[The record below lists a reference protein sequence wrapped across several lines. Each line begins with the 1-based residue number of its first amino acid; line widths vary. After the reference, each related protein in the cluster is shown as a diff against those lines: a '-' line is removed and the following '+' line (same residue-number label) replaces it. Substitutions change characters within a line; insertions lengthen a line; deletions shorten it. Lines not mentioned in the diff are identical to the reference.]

1 MKLIIVESPTKARTI
16 SRFLKDGY
24 EIMATM
30 GHIRDLPKKKF
41 GIEVI
46 ENGEIKFRPQ
56 YQIIPEKKKVV
67 VELKKK
73 IGKSS
78 QVILATDPD
87 REGEAIAYHVKVI
100 GSKVKSKAKKGK
112 FIRISFHE
120 ITSAAIKKAVDNP
133 QKVNMN
139 LVDAQQ
145 ARRVLDRIVG
155 YKLSPLLWRK
165 VRQGLSAGRV
175 QSVTV
180 RLIVEREREINEF
193 VSGKI
198 EKFKKQKYCR
208 LWVVFQTKE
217 KKEFMAELVKINDR
231 AVEVKELHQL
241 FAGNYRVV
249 KTVFKTPSQVEK
261 TISKLSLNPR
271 IEQIRERET
280 LRRPLPPFTTSKIQ
294 QTAARRF
301 GWSSKL
307 TMRVAQSLY
316 EKGRITYHRTDS
328 TNLSGQFLSQSRKL
342 IANKF
347 GGKYLP
353 SKPTIYK
360 TKSKLAQE
368 AHEAIRPTNPQKEKL
383 VKADKRQQRLYKL
396 IWQRAVASQMAPAK
410 LAMTRVEIKDDNCLF
425 VTRGSRIVF
434 DGFAKVYPIAFSE
447 VSLPKLEEKEKL
459 RYSHLGIT
467 NHQTQPP
474 PRYTEASLIAALEK
488 EGIGRPSTYASII
501 SIIQQRSYV
510 EKEEKKFLPTNLGI
524 AVNDFLVQ
532 QFPDILGLPFTAQME
547 DGFDKVALG
556 KKDWMKVVGKFW
568 KPFVKR
574 TEKVKVK
581 SERVKIAT
589 EKTGEKCPKCKKGDL
604 VIRVGRYGKFIACS
618 RYPECR
624 YTKPLIQEAGFACL
638 ECGAPAVIRKTKKGR
653 QFYGCS
659 NWPGCK
665 WASWKKPKQ

>member
-46 ENGEIKFRPQ
+46 ENGEIKFKPQ

-67 VELKKK
+67 AELKEK

-78 QVILATDPD
+78 QVVLATDPD

-120 ITSAAIKKAVDNP
+120 ITSAAIKKAVNDP
-133 QKVNMN
+133 QKINMD

-145 ARRVLDRIVG
+145 ARRILDRIVG

-165 VRQGLSAGRV
+165 VRRGLSAGRV

-180 RLIVEREREINEF
+180 RLIVEREREI
-193 VSGKI
+193 

-208 LWVVFQTKE
+208 VWAVFQTKE
-217 KKEFMAELVKINDR
+217 KKEFMTELVKIDDQP
-231 AVEVKELHQL
+231 VEVKELHQL

-249 KTVFKTPSQVEK
+249 KTVFKNPSQVEK
-261 TISKLSLNPR
+261 IILKLPLAPK
-271 IEQIRERET
+271 IEQIKEKET

-294 QTAARRF
+294 QEAARRF

-316 EKGRITYHRTDS
+316 ERGRITYHRTDS
-328 TNLSGQFLSQSRKL
+328 TSLSGQFLSQSRKL
-342 IANKF
+342 ITDKF
-347 GGKYLP
+347 GEKYLP

-368 AHEAIRPTNPQKEKL
+368 AHEAIRPTNPKKEKL
-383 VKADKRQQRLYKL
+383 VKADRRQQRLYQL

-425 VTRGSRIVF
+425 VTRGSRIIF
-434 DGFAKVYPIAFSE
+434 DGFAKVYPIVFSE

-459 RYSHLGIT
+459 KYFHLGAT

-474 PRYTEASLIAALEK
+474 PRYTEASLISTLEK
-488 EGIGRPSTYASII
+488 EGIGRPSTYASIT
-501 SIIQQRSYV
+501 SIIQYRSYV

-532 QFPDILGLPFTAQME
+532 QFPDILGLPFTVQME
-547 DGFDKVALG
+547 DSFDKVALG

-568 KPFVKR
+568 KPFIKK

-581 SERVKIAT
+581 SQRVKIAT
-589 EKTGEKCPKCKKGDL
+589 EKTGEKCPECKKGDL
-604 VIRVGRYGKFIACS
+604 AIRVGRYGKFIACL
-618 RYPECR
+618 RYPKCK